1 MTDGLTSRELA
12 IPEPQWLRAVRT
24 WRHPAASR
32 APYVRLG
39 PRRSR
44 SLVGS
49 RKSKFK
55 LPPHARF
62 PSCSCLNAVRS
73 KRSRTASAPHLGGHH
88 LSQPKEEV
96 GKKRGRGAV
105 KEQSFSNVVLKEPLY
120 WASEWEGGRAHALV
134 PQATNPLKKTKSWSQ
149 SKGAG
154 DTDVHVAKYNSW
166 SKEPKWQWLHIMSS
180 KTLTRYGLQKMA
192 RSVASEF
199 GCREL
204 SPHSSFLSS
213 INSQLFVI
221 IIIYPTLDLCKDP
234 ALWRRL

>member
-12 IPEPQWLRAVRT
+12 IPQTSVVEGRGERAVRT
-24 WRHPAASR
+24 RRHPAASR

-49 RKSKFK
+49 RRSKFK

-73 KRSRTASAPHLGGHH
+73 KRNRIACAPHVGGHH

-134 PQATNPLKKTKSWSQ
+134 PQPTNPLKETKSL
-149 SKGAG
+149 GA
-154 DTDVHVAKYNSW
+154 N
-166 SKEPKWQWLHIMSS
+166 
-180 KTLTRYGLQKMA
+180 QKA
-192 RSVASEF
+192 W
-199 GCREL
+199 GG
-204 SPHSSFLSS
+204 
-213 INSQLFVI
+213 
-221 IIIYPTLDLCKDP
+221 Y
-234 ALWRRL
+234 